1 MKEGYKLADGTF
13 STDYQEGDKFVVV
26 ATKDST
32 GKVGSGSVVSLIE
45 NDNSRF
51 PYFSN
56 DEGFVVCCSWDDLKK
71 FNKEGLDMNTLQKQI
86 EEMKQKLAELESLV
100 HNQQEKPNV
109 KQWQPVGGEWWVD
122 TTGDVSEAPS
132 SEEHRQFGTERP
144 TEEQAEK
151 ARDEMRVYH
160 RLLAYVHEH
169 APDYVYDKDADNY
182 YIENNLDED
191 EGVGFDYYRT
201 DYDCNYKRVGLVY
214 MPEDVAEELCR
225 KLNSGEV
232 VL

>member
-1 MKEGYKLADGTF
+1 MKEGYRLVDGTF
-13 STDYQEGDKFVVV
+13 STDYAEGDKFVVV

-71 FNKEGLDMNTLQKQI
+71 FNKVGFGMNTLQKQI
-86 EEMKQKLAELESLV
+86 EEMKQKITELESLV
-100 HNQQEKPNV
+100 NTQQEKVDV
-109 KQWQPVGGEWWVD
+109 KQWEPVGGEWYID
-122 TTGDVSEAPS
+122 YSGDVGEAPS
-132 SEEHRQFGTERP
+132 SEECRKFGMERP
-144 TEEQAEK
+144 TEEQAQK

-169 APDYVYDKDADNY
+169 APDYEFKVGGDNC
-182 YIENNLDED
+182 YIEIYAGCGTSEY
-191 EGVGFDYYRT
+191 EFERGGDY
-201 DYDCNYKRVGLVY
+201 KKVGLVY

>member
-1 MKEGYKLADGTF
+1 MKKGYKLADGTY
-13 STDYQEGDKFVVV
+13 STDYQEGGKFVVV

-32 GKVGSGSVVSLIE
+32 GKVDLGSVVSLIE

-71 FNKEGLDMNTLQKQI
+71 FNKEEIDVNTLQKQI
-86 EEMKQKLAELESLV
+86 EEMKQRIAEMEALV
-100 HNQQEKPNV
+100 SNQQEKVEV
-109 KQWQPVGGEWWVD
+109 KQWQPIGGEWWVD
-122 TTGDVSEAPS
+122 SEGDVLAGMSIDET
-132 SEEHRQFGTERP
+132 RQFGMERP
-144 TEEQAEK
+144 TKEQAEK

-169 APDYVYDKDADNY
+169 APDYEYNPDDDNY
-182 YIENNLDED
+182 YIENNLDE
-191 EGVGFDYYRT
+191 GVGYYRI
-201 DYDCNYKRVGLVY
+201 DWDCNYKRVGLVY